1 MPNTIRTEQELLAL
15 FIDNNSGLINAQ
27 DLRDFVVSS
36 RIGAS
41 NPQGPQGSQ
50 GTSGM
55 SGSQG
60 PQGRAGSQGAQGVVG
75 IQGPPDGY
83 QGFQGFQSASIIEG
97 TVTVTGN
104 GTAGSPDAGVLTVQ
118 GVSGGYPLT
127 VSTFSETGIVV
138 KYLTENDLVAEG
150 TSTLSY
156 TVTAGKTLYVK
167 GIIASSS
174 AGPCKVVVDHG
185 LSPTTIGVGFY
196 SPSNPYLSMNFVQPP
211 AISPTEIVRIKITNN
226 ATSTQN
232 VYATLM
238 GEEK

>member
-1 MPNTIRTEQELLAL
+1 MPNTIRTEQELLSL

-27 DLRDFVVSS
+27 DLRDFVVSA
-36 RIGAS
+36 RIGTP

-50 GTSGM
+50 GSSGTT
-55 SGSQG
+55 GYQG
-60 PQGRAGSQGAQGVVG
+60 PQGRAGSQGAQGVEG
-75 IQGPPDGY
+75 LQGPPDGY

-104 GTAGSPDAGVLTVQ
+104 GTAGSPDAGVVTVQ
-118 GVSGGYPLT
+118 GISGGYPLT
-127 VSTFSETGIVV
+127 VSTFSESGIVV
-138 KYLTENDLVAEG
+138 KYLTESNLVANS
-150 TSTLSY
+150 TATLSY
-156 TVTAGKTLYVK
+156 TVTSGKTLYVK
-167 GIIASSS
+167 GVIASSS

-185 LSPTTIGVGFY
+185 LSPIIVGVGFY

-211 AISPTEIVRIKITNN
+211 EILAAEVVNVKITNHAN
-226 ATSTQN
+226 SAQN